1 MAVALAKNM
10 EIICANNK
18 SKNAHHRKKEL
29 TLNASSACRPTRGMT
44 APDNFVAVSP
54 DSHSDLV

>member
-1 MAVALAKNM
+1 MAVALAKNE
-10 EIICANNK
+10 EIIRASNNN
-18 SKNAHHRKKEL
+18 KNAHHRKKEL
-29 TLNASSACRPTRGMT
+29 NASSACRLTRGMT